1 MSQAEGVL
9 ITGVYGSGK
18 SSVAAEIAYLLE
30 QHGER
35 FALLDLDY
43 LSWAGPDTGDR
54 AAEIELLSQ
63 NLAAIVPNYQRI
75 GVTLFVLAYFVRGA
89 AELQAISKAMSV
101 PLKVVRLAVPL
112 AVIELRLAG
121 DVTSGRRDD
130 LREAAEQLAT
140 AEGVGLED
148 VTIVNDRPVDVV
160 AQEMMTFLGWS

>member
-1 MSQAEGVL
+1 VSQAEGLL

-18 SSVAAEIAYLLE
+18 SSVAAQIAYLLD
-30 QHGER
+30 QQDTP

-54 AAEIELLSQ
+54 AAEIDLLSQ
-63 NLAAIVPNYQRI
+63 NLTAIVPNYRRL

-89 AELQAISKAMSV
+89 AEVQAISKAMNV

-112 AVIELRLAG
+112 AVIEQRLAS

-130 LREAAEQLAT
+130 LREAAEQIAT
-140 AEGVGLED
+140 AEGVGLEHL
-148 VTIVNDRPVDVV
+148 TIVNDRPVDVV
-160 AQEMMTFLGWS
+160 AQEIMTFLAWP

>member
-18 SSVAAEIAYLLE
+18 SSVAAEIAYLIE

-43 LSWAGPDTGDR
+43 LSWVGPDTGDR

-63 NLAAIVPNYQRI
+63 NLAALLPNYRRI

-89 AELQAISKAMSV
+89 AEVQAIRKAMNV
-101 PLKVVRLAVPL
+101 PLKVVRLAIPL
-112 AVIELRLAG
+112 AVIEQRLAS
-121 DVTSGRRDD
+121 DVTSGRLDD
-130 LREAAEQLAT
+130 LREAAEQIAT
-140 AEGVGLED
+140 AEGVGLEH

-160 AQEMMTFLGWS
+160 AREIMTFLAWP